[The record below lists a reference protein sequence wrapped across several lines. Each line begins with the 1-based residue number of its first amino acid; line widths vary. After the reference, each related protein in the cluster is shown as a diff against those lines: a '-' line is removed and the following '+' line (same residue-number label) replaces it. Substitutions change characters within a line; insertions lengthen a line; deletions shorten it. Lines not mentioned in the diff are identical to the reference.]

1 MAATCE
7 QWHNEVHTRRRTT
20 EIGQTTDYR
29 SPSRIGFG
37 VRHYNR
43 HDMLLFSLTSGAW
56 RAPQPQQLL
65 AARCPR
71 LRLLNLDRL
80 HQSRAKPLNFC
91 QDSRTVQLN
100 QDLLPLASLPLFLFL
115 GLFLGLSGHPAI
127 IGSYNAIRWSSSTQ
141 KRMGTHVLMIMIF
154 RHRCARVVGQDA
166 EWPRAQHAGIP
177 HRADDAPAVHVKK
190 ELERARVDPLCVWP
204 NPNQTM

>member
-1 MAATCE
+1 MAQRTAYNT
-7 QWHNEVHTRRRTT
+7 QDYGNRTDNGLPQSKPDRLRRPSLQSTRYVTFLANVRSLART
-20 EIGQTTDYR
+20 
-29 SPSRIGFG
+29 
-37 VRHYNR
+37 
-43 HDMLLFSLTSGAW
+43 A
-56 RAPQPQQLL
+56 AAALL